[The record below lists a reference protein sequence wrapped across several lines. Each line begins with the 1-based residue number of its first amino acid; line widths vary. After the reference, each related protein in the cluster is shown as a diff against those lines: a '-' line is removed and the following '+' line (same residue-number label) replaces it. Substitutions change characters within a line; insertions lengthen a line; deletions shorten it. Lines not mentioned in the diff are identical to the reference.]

1 MFIIYIEILR
11 YFEISNFLVS
21 DWLTHSLTLTRP
33 RGTFAPENRFKNNP
47 PDQIYVKIKETFS
60 KKQFLI
66 NNISIQFLHWI
77 RNIVFAILSDIKA
90 TNEVEEY
97 EKI

>member
-11 YFEISNFLVS
+11 DFEISNFFVS
-21 DWLTHSLTLTRP
+21 DWLTDSLTLTRP
-33 RGTFAPENRFKNNP
+33 RVTFAPKNRFKDKS